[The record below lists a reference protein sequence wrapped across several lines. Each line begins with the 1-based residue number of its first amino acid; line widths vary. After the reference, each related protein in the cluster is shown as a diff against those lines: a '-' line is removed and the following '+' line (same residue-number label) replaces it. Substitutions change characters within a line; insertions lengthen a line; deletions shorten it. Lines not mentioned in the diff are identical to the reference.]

1 MSEEMTYEKIIARL
15 EAILKELE
23 KPDIELS
30 KSLGLFEEGVALTNR
45 CNKILDE
52 AQQKVKVLTANSR
65 GEVLEQDFQ
74 ERTE

>member
-30 KSLGLFEEGVALTNR
+30 KSLGLFEEGVELTNR